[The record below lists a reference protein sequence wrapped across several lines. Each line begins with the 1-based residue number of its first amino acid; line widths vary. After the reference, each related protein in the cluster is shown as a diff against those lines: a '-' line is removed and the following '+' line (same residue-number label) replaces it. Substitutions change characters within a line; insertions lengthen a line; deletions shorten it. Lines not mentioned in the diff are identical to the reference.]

1 MIKIILE
8 INEDITKYEDLKN
21 INVTKLDVDVKEESL
36 DETEQERRVA
46 NILHKRINQDEVKE
60 KVQII
65 NDCNIEENRK
75 RIDGLIKLFKRI

>member
-36 DETEQERRVA
+36 DETKQERRVA
-46 NILHKRINQDEVKE
+46 KILHKRINQDEVKE

-65 NDCNIEENRK
+65 NDCNIEENKRK
-75 RIDGLIKLFKRI
+75 IDELINLFKRI